1 MLVTRCTFLR
11 SSTFYHVNLE
21 KSKVSCLDMSFSKLR
36 TNGGNKVFKLDV
48 QFFHQKQPNC
58 VLDLQEATTKNEE
71 KNCHPKI
78 EDDADIVILPLKR

>member
-1 MLVTRCTFLR
+1 
-11 SSTFYHVNLE
+11 
-21 KSKVSCLDMSFSKLR
+21 MSFSKLR

-71 KNCHPKI
+71 NIAKGTTDPGVDYFNQLLWFDSV
-78 EDDADIVILPLKR
+78 ELV